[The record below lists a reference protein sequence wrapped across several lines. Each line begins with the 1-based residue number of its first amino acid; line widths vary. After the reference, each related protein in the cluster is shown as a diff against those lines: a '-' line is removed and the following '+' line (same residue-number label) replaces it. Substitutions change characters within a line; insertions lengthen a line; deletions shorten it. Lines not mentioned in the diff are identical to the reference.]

1 MNLQSRIYADTNNK
15 YYKYSKAFMKPID
28 KIPFWTYD
36 Y

>member
-15 YYKYSKAFMKPID
+15 YYKAFMKPID
-28 KIPFWTYD
+28 KIPFRTYD